1 MAGAIF
7 PLDTSQPWTYNN
19 VTYEYDEAEDKWSVV
34 STNAVDTIVDDIGEN
49 KDQIDAAN
57 EKNNQQDAA
66 IHELDNRID
75 AVAANV
81 GSLSFKGRYKY
92 ATEKSKDACDLQL
105 AENISNGMP
114 QYDAM
119 RIHTDCIIALDDPF
133 EKGTFTSIATV
144 NQIDIEELVI
154 STTDLDGLT
163 FDWDNLV
170 KPGDYIEFI
179 ENEGLDSVLYEVIDE
194 QVRSETEGRIRV
206 KHVKS
211 GGLGDGDFALDEISE
226 VRVIKKSQGLN
237 IEEADERYTTEFYV
251 DNYVEM
257 KLSNYTTLDYL
268 NRQGYATEDYVKRE
282 INKID
287 IPDPPDMSDY
297 LKTRGGT
304 ITGVL
309 DFSHGK
315 LSDKSEQFKIYPSSG
330 YQEFAT
336 NFYSLNGGQM
346 RFRTSHT
353 GSINDRKGSH
363 IVLDANNGSPE
374 TKIYKVVKPTS
385 NDMPVPKGYW
395 AENTPGTEIRPPGL
409 RFKYQEGSG
418 SVSAGK
424 FMWYG
429 DSGQKLKISATG
441 ADFAWGTD
449 SPTGDI
455 SFSESH
461 LFHIYA
467 LTGSSFAWRVKVTG
481 SLNRIDWH
489 NNDILLYV
497 PYNLKNGNFS
507 TDADYYIT
515 IAGLF

>member
-7 PLDTSQPWTYNN
+7 PQDTSQPWTYNN
-19 VTYEYDEAEDKWSVV
+19 VTYKYDAAEDKWSVV
-34 STNAVDTIVDDIGEN
+34 STNAVDTIVEDIGEN

-66 IHELDNRID
+66 IHELDSRID

-81 GSLSFKGRYKY
+81 GSLLFKGRYKY
-92 ATEKSKDACDLQL
+92 VAEKSKDACDRAL
-105 AENISNGMP
+105 AENLANGMP

-133 EKGTFTSIATV
+133 EKGTFTSVATV

-154 STTDLDGLT
+154 STTDLDDLT

-170 KPGDYIEFI
+170 EPGDYLEFI

-194 QVRSETEGRIRV
+194 EVKSETEGRIRV
-206 KHVKS
+206 KHIKS
-211 GGLGDGDFALDEISE
+211 SGLGDGNFTFDEISE
-226 VRVIKKSQGLN
+226 VRVIKESQGLD
-237 IEEADERYTTEFYV
+237 IEEADKRYATPFYV
-251 DNYVEM
+251 DNYVEQ
-257 KLSNYTTLDYL
+257 TLV
-268 NRQGYATEDYVKRE
+268 NYATIAYVNRE
-282 INKID
+282 IDKID
-287 IPDPPDMSDY
+287 IPDAPDMSEY
-297 LKTRGGT
+297 LKTKGGT
-304 ITGVL
+304 ITGTL
-309 DFSHGK
+309 EFSHGK
-315 LSDKSEQFKIYPSSG
+315 TQEKPEQFIIYPSSG
-330 YQEFAT
+330 GTEFAT
-336 NFYSLNGGQM
+336 NIYSLNGGQM

-353 GSINDRKGSH
+353 NSKNDNKGSH
-363 IVLDANNGSPE
+363 IVLDANNGKPE
-374 TKIYKVVKPTS
+374 TKIYNVVKPT
-385 NDMPVPKGYW
+385 NADMPVPRGYW
-395 AENTPGTEIRPPGL
+395 DENTPGTKIRPPGL

-424 FMWYG
+424 FLWYG
-429 DSGQKLKISATG
+429 DGGQKLKISATG

-467 LTGSSFAWRVKVTG
+467 LVGSSFAWRVKVTG

-489 NNDILLYV
+489 TNDILVYV
-497 PYNLKNGNFS
+497 PYNIKNGTF
-507 TDADYYIT
+507 TTEADYYIT